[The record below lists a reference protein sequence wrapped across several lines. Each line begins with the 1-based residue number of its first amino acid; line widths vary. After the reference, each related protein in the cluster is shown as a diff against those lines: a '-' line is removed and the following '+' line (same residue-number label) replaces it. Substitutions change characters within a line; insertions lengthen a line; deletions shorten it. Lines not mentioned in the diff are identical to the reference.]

1 MDLTVKIAQRIEV
14 LPELLIEI
22 RKWVGPFLEAADT
35 VPHLSWVSTTSV
47 GCACSMSQTAGITL

>member
-35 VPHLSWVSTTSV
+35 VPHLSWVSTSV